1 MSWGEPPCHQGGGD
15 GTGGMDEGCM
25 PFPPLLSFNFA
36 NNVLTQVSFSLN
48 ILSEVGGEDIIPF
61 CSSVDIHACLD
72 RK

>member
-1 MSWGEPPCHQGGGD
+1 
-15 GTGGMDEGCM
+15 MDEGCM